1 MPSRQSIA
9 RALAEV
15 FAAGS
20 FDADDLVERGT
31 RLFTRHSEWL
41 KPLAQRVAD
50 AYSTGTRPRRITI
63 EKFLLADR
71 GFARA
76 CQKHDLRFSD
86 EVVGSF
92 TMSPVD
98 SARAWDV
105 HPINSSGEL
114 ASWLGLTIG
123 ELDWFADR
131 KRLGYKQHRPKLS
144 HYRYRTLMKKFG
156 QVRLIEAPK
165 PRLKAIQHR
174 ILTEIL
180 DAVPPHPSAHGFR
193 RGRSIVSFAEP
204 HVGKR
209 VVIKLDLQDFF
220 PTIPVAQVQA
230 LFRTIG
236 YPETVADLLAGLC
249 INSTPVEVWSEDRSS
264 SLDDHFHPPVRM
276 YAQPHLPQG
285 APTSPALA
293 NLCAYRLDC
302 RLTGLAN
309 AVDAIYT
316 RYADDLAF
324 SGDGYLELVA
334 RRFPIHASSIAME
347 EGFRVHHRKTR
358 IMRQGVRQSIAGVV
372 VNQSTNVR
380 RADYDRLK
388 ATLTN
393 CIRHGAESQNR
404 NDYEN
409 FRSHLEGRISFVEM
423 LNPAKGRRLRSLWEQ
438 IEWLNR
444 TG

>member
-1 MPSRQSIA
+1 LLIAMPSRRSLA

-20 FDADDLVERGT
+20 FEVDDLVARGT
-31 RLFTRHSEWL
+31 RLLGRKWRWL
-41 KPLAQRVAD
+41 KPLAHRVAE
-50 AYSTGTRPRRITI
+50 AHGTRTRPRRITL

-76 CQKHDLRFSD
+76 CAKHDLSLSD
-86 EVVGSF
+86 EPTGSF

-105 HPINSSGEL
+105 QPINSSGEL
-114 ASWLGLTIG
+114 ASWLGLTLG

-131 KRLGYKQHRPKLS
+131 KRLGYKRDNPKLS
-144 HYRYRTLMKKFG
+144 HYRYRMLTKKFG
-156 QVRLIEAPK
+156 QVRLIESPK
-165 PRLKAIQHR
+165 PRLKAIQHQ
-174 ILTEIL
+174 ILTDIL
-180 DAVPPHPSAHGFR
+180 NAVPPHPAAHGFR

-220 PTIPVAQVQA
+220 PTVSLAQIQA

-236 YPETVADLLAGLC
+236 YPEPVADLLAGLST
-249 INSTPVEVWSEDRSS
+249 NSTPVEVWSEDRSS
-264 SLDDHFHPPVRM
+264 SLDDPVPPPVRM

-324 SGDGYLELVA
+324 SGDGYFELVA
-334 RRFPIHASSIAME
+334 RRFPIHAASIAME
-347 EGFRVHHRKTR
+347 EGWSVHHRKTR

-393 CIRHGAESQNR
+393 CIRYGPESQNR
-404 NDYEN
+404 HAHEN
-409 FRSHLEGRISFVEM
+409 YRSHLEGRISFVEM
-423 LNPAKGRRLRSLWEQ
+423 LNQTKGHRLQSLFDQ
-438 IEWLNR
+438 IEW
-444 TG
+444 

>member
-20 FDADDLVERGT
+20 LDADELVERGS
-31 RLFTRHSEWL
+31 RLFARLWRWL

-50 AYSTGTRPRRITI
+50 AYGTGTRPRRITI

-76 CQKHDLRFSD
+76 CLKHDLRFSD

-92 TMSPVD
+92 AMSPVD

-105 HPINSSGEL
+105 QPINTSGEL
-114 ASWLGLTIG
+114 AAWLGLTIG

-131 KRLGYKQHRPKLS
+131 KRLGYKQHKAKLS
-144 HYRYRTLMKKFG
+144 HYRYRTLTKKFG
-156 QVRLIEAPK
+156 QVRLIESPK
-165 PRLKAIQHR
+165 PRLKVIQHQ

-220 PTIPVAQVQA
+220 PTISLAQVQA

-249 INSTPVEVWSEDRSS
+249 TNSTPVEVWSEARSS
-264 SLDDHFHPPVRM
+264 SLDDHFQPPVRM

-324 SGDGYLELVA
+324 SGDGYVELVA

-347 EGFRVHHRKTR
+347 EGFSVHHRKTR

-393 CIRHGAESQNR
+393 CIRHGPESQNR
-404 NDYEN
+404 NAHEN

-423 LNPAKGRRLRSLWEQ
+423 LNPAKGRRLRGLWER
-438 IEWLNR
+438 IEWL
-444 TG
+444 GQDG